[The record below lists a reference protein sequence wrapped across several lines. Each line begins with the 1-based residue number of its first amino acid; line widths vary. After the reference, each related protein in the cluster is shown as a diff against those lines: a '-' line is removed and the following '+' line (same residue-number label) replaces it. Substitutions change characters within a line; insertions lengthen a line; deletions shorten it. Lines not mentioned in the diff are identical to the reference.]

1 MIARTIRFSLEN
13 RLLILIAAALLS
25 GWGLYQTA
33 RMDVDVFPDLTAPT
47 VTVVAEAQGMAPQEV
62 ETLVTFPLETAL
74 NGASGVRRVR
84 SSTLPGVA
92 VLSIEFDWGT
102 EIYQARQVVAER
114 LQLAMADWPPALPPP
129 VLAPVTSMMGEILF
143 VALNSDRHTAMELKT
158 VADWTLRRR
167 ILAVPGV
174 AEVLPIGGD
183 TRQFQVLV
191 DPLRLLAYRVAL
203 DDVVAALRASNEN
216 ASAGFFTELNQ
227 EYLIHGIGRV
237 RDEADIAATVVTQ
250 RDGLPILVGDLAEVR
265 VGAAPKRGT
274 ASHNAA
280 PAVILG
286 IQKQPDVNT
295 LALTARLETV
305 LADIGRS
312 LPEGMRIDTDV
323 FRQADFISLA
333 IENLSAALRDGAIL
347 VIVIVF
353 VFLAALRATLIAVI
367 AIPLSLLAALLAIK
381 ATGATINTMTLG
393 GLAIA
398 LGALVDD
405 AIIVV
410 ENAAR
415 RLRGRADT
423 DHRSVREIVFASTR
437 EVQGSIVF
445 ATLIIGLVF
454 VPLFFLAD
462 LEGLLMRPL
471 GFAYVV
477 ALGASLLVALTV
489 TPVLCSLA
497 LPGARSVRLGTETR
511 LVLFLKRHYR
521 RLIGQVLP
529 AWRSV
534 AVASAALLLAALVAL
549 AAAGRAFLPE
559 FNEGSLTLEVVT
571 LPGTPLEDS
580 DRLGRWV
587 EEILLAHPEVT
598 ATARRT
604 GRAELDPHAQ
614 FVFASEIDVSLA
626 MRDRSKAALLDALR
640 ADLTAV
646 PGTNITIGQPISHR
660 IDHVLSGT
668 RANIAVKIFGEDLF
682 ELRRL
687 AERVRGVLAD
697 VRGAVDVAVEQQAE
711 IPFLSVRFDREA
723 MALHGMRA
731 GDLAVAL
738 RTAFAG
744 LTVSR
749 VLEGQSAFDLV
760 VRYPDDATSH
770 MESIAGTLVATPAGG
785 LVPLHAV
792 AHIERT
798 RGPNVISR
806 ENVQRV
812 INVTANVSGR
822 DLVGVVDEARAR
834 IAADVDLPP
843 GYRIEYGGQ
852 FEAAADATRTLLIAS
867 AVVIVGIFLL
877 LYLAFRSTRDAWL
890 VMLNLPLA
898 LIGGV
903 AGVYIA
909 GGVLSVASIIGIIT
923 LFGIATRNGV
933 MLVAHIQNLV
943 NHEGVTDRLEAVRR
957 GAEERLVPIL
967 MTALATGLALVP
979 LALSMGQPGS
989 EIQAPMAIVILF
1001 GLLSSTALNMIVLPS
1016 LYLRFGSAAVTGP
1029 SAPNRT
1035 PAGLAP

>member
-13 RLLILIAAALLS
+13 RLLILTAAALLA
-25 GWGLYQTA
+25 GWGLYQST

-47 VTVVAEAQGMAPQEV
+47 VTIVAEARGMVPQEV

-92 VLSIEFDWGT
+92 VLSVEFDWGT
-102 EIYQARQVVAER
+102 DIHLARQVVAER
-114 LQLAMADWPPALPPP
+114 LQLAMAVWPPGLPPP
-129 VLAPVTSMMGEILF
+129 VLAPVASMMGEILF
-143 VALNSDRHTAMELKT
+143 VALRSERHTEMELRT
-158 VADWTLRRR
+158 IADWTLRRR
-167 ILAVPGV
+167 ILALPGV
-174 AEVLPIGGD
+174 AEVLPLGGE

-191 DPLRLLAYRVAL
+191 DPLRLLAYRVGIDEIL
-203 DDVVAALRASNEN
+203 AALRASNEN
-216 ASAGFFTELNQ
+216 ASAGFFTEHSQ

-237 RDEADIAATVVTQ
+237 QDERDIAATIVTR
-250 RDGLPILVGDLAEVR
+250 RDGQPILVGDLADVR
-265 VGAAPKRGT
+265 IGAAPRRGT
-274 ASHNAA
+274 ASHNAV

-295 LALTARLETV
+295 LELTARLDAV
-305 LADIGRS
+305 LAELADS
-312 LPEGMRIDTDV
+312 LPEGIQIDTDV

-333 IENLSAALRDGAIL
+333 IDNLSAALRDGALL
-347 VIVIVF
+347 VVVIVF
-353 VFLAALRATLIAVI
+353 VFLAALRATLIAVL

-415 RLRGRADT
+415 RLSGRAET
-423 DHRSVREIVFASTR
+423 DRKSVREVVFDATR

-445 ATLIIGLVF
+445 ATLIIALVF

-477 ALGASLLVALTV
+477 ALAASLVVALTV

-511 LVLFLKRHYR
+511 LVRFLKRHYR
-521 RLIGQVLP
+521 RLIGTLLP
-529 AWRSV
+529 AWRSI
-534 AVASAALLLAALVAL
+534 AIASAALLLAALAAL
-549 AAAGRAFLPE
+549 FTAGRAFLPE
-559 FNEGSLTLEVVT
+559 FNEGSLTLSVVT
-571 LPGTPLEDS
+571 LPGTSLEDS
-580 DRLGRWV
+580 DRIGQWV
-587 EEILLAHPEVT
+587 EEILLSHPEVT

-626 MRDRSKAALLDALR
+626 ILERSKDALLEVLR
-640 ADLTAV
+640 ADLSAV
-646 PGTNITIGQPISHR
+646 PGTSITIGQPISHR

-668 RANIAVKIFGEDLF
+668 RANIAVKVFGDDLF

-687 AERVRGVLAD
+687 AEQVRGVLGN
-697 VRGAVDVAVEQQAE
+697 VRGAVDVSVEQQAE

-723 MALHGMRA
+723 MALYGMRS
-731 GDLAVAL
+731 GELASVL
-738 RTAFAG
+738 QTAFAG
-744 LTVSR
+744 LAVSQ

-760 VRYPDDATSH
+760 VRYPDETTASLDAIRH
-770 MESIAGTLVATPAGG
+770 TLMSTPDGV
-785 LVPLHAV
+785 LVPLHAL
-792 AHIERT
+792 AHIEKT

-812 INVTANVSGR
+812 INVTANVAGR
-822 DLVGVVDEARAR
+822 DLVGVVNDARAR
-834 IAADVDLPP
+834 ISSEFALPP

-852 FEAAADATRTLLIAS
+852 FEAAADATRTLLMAG

-877 LYLAFRSTRDAWL
+877 LFLAFGSARDAWL

-903 AGVYIA
+903 AGVFIS

-933 MLVAHIQNLV
+933 MLIAHIQHLV
-943 NHEGVTDRLEAVRR
+943 RHEGVTDPVEAVRR

-979 LALSMGQPGS
+979 LALSAGQPGS

-1016 LYLRFGSAAVTGP
+1016 LYLRFGSSVN
-1029 SAPNRT
+1029 APR
-1035 PAGLAP
+1035 PDGRG